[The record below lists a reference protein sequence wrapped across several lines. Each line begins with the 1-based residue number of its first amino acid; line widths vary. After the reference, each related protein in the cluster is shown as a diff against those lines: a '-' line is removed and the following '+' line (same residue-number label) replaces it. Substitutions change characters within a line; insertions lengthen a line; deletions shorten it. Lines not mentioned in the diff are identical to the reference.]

1 MATSG
6 TATFNLELQEIVEEA
21 GERCGYEVR
30 TGYDFTTARRSMNLL
45 LADWANRGLNMWTF
59 EQQSFPLVAG
69 QSEYTLPTDTVDLM
83 DVMIRSGAG
92 QAQQDLIMQRIALPQ
107 YASMPTKNAQG
118 RPVQFFVQRKATPT
132 MTVWPVPSASST
144 WTVVYWRLR
153 RLQDAGSG
161 GVTQDVP
168 FRFLPALVAGL
179 AYYMALKVPG
189 GLERLQVLK
198 AQYDETMQLAMD
210 EDRTKTSLRLVPF
223 GGF

>member
-6 TATFNLELQEIVEEA
+6 TAAFNLDLQELVEEA

-30 TGYDFTTARRSMNLL
+30 TGYDFATARRSLNLL

-59 EQQSFPLVAG
+59 EQQSFPVVAG
-69 QSEYTLPTDTVDLM
+69 QAVYELSADTVDLM
-83 DVMIRSGAG
+83 DVMLRTGTG
-92 QAQQDLIMQRIALPQ
+92 QSQQDLIMSRIALPQ
-107 YASMPTKNAQG
+107 YASMPSKNTQG
-118 RPVQFFVQRKATPT
+118 RPLQFFVQRLATPS
-132 MTVWPVPSASST
+132 MTLWPVPDGST
-144 WTVVYWRLR
+144 TYTVVYWRLR
-153 RLQDAGSG
+153 RMQDSG
-161 GVTQDVP
+161 TGGATQDVP

-179 AYYMALKVPG
+179 AYYLALKVPG

>member
-6 TATFNLELQEIVEEA
+6 TAAFNLDLQELVEEA

-30 TGYDFTTARRSMNLL
+30 TGYDFATARRSLNLL

-59 EQQSFPLVAG
+59 EQQSFPVVAG
-69 QSEYTLPTDTVDLM
+69 QAVYELPADTVDLM
-83 DVMIRSGAG
+83 DVMLRTGTG
-92 QAQQDLIMQRIALPQ
+92 QSQQDLIMSRIALPQ
-107 YASMPTKNAQG
+107 YASMPSKNTQG
-118 RPVQFFVQRKATPT
+118 RPLQFFVQRLATPS
-132 MTVWPVPSASST
+132 MTLWPVPDGST
-144 WTVVYWRLR
+144 TYTVVYWRLR
-153 RLQDAGSG
+153 RMQDSG
-161 GVTQDVP
+161 TGGATQDVP

-179 AYYMALKVPG
+179 AYYLALKVPG